1 MQAVKVTGRIDDQGQ
16 LVATVPPSIGPGEV
30 DVLIIPRRSEED
42 DAGDAWMAGIAREWR
57 DELADAR
64 QDIYS
69 SSDGQP
75 AAVRE

>member
-16 LVATVPPSIGPGEV
+16 LIATVPSSLGPGEV

-42 DAGDAWMAGIAREWR
+42 DAGDAWMAGVAREWS
-57 DELADAR
+57 DDLADQR

-69 SSDGQP
+69 LTDGVP
-75 AAVRE
+75 SK